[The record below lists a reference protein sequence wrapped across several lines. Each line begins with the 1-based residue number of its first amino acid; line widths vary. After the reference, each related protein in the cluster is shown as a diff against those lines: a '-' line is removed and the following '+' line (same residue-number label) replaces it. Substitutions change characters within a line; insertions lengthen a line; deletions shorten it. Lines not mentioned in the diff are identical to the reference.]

1 MVYGM
6 PTTEASDRLILAL
19 DVPDEKPTDTLIAE
33 MEGLVSFYK
42 VGQQLF
48 TAAGP
53 QFVTSLVK
61 RNKKVFL
68 DLKWIDI
75 PQTVG
80 LAVRAAANLGAHF
93 ATIDGNG
100 NGQCMAAAVKARD
113 EAREADGRDI
123 RLLCVTALTHLDDQE
138 TKEMYGKT
146 VKELV
151 ELRTLNALRAG
162 LDGVICSG
170 HEVSMVRGIANEA
183 GNEEFLIVT
192 PGIRFPESGADDHQN
207 RACDPK
213 SAIAN
218 GATHL
223 VVGRPIRNA
232 GGRDEKR
239 ASAQRFIRAI
249 EDGLSVKV

>member
-1 MVYGM
+1 MVHDM

-19 DVPDEKPTDTLIAE
+19 DLPGVEPANTLIDE

-53 QFVTSLVK
+53 QFAASLAG

-80 LAVRAAANLGAHF
+80 SAVRAAANLGAQF
-93 ATIDGNG
+93 ATVDGNG
-100 NGQCMAAAVKARD
+100 CGLTLAAAVKARD
-113 EAREADGRDI
+113 EARQAGEGDI
-123 RLLCVTALTHLDDQE
+123 RLLCVTALTHLDDRV
-138 TKEMYGKT
+138 TMEMYGKT
-146 VKELV
+146 VKQLV
-151 ELRTLNALRAG
+151 ELRTRNALRAG

-170 HEVSMVRGIANEA
+170 HEVSMVRGIANA
-183 GNEEFLIVT
+183 SGNEEFLIVT

-213 SAIAN
+213 TAIAD

-232 GGRDEKR
+232 GGKDQKR
-239 ASAQRFIRAI
+239 AAAQRFIRAI